1 MVAFYNIHY
10 KKECYLC
17 AVIVVE
23 TASVDAGGSSFL
35 FLLSSVAVAT
45 DSASAITAVAVTKV
59 ADANY
64 PAIIANKIS

>member
-1 MVAFYNIHY
+1 M
-10 KKECYLC
+10 
-17 AVIVVE
+17 
-23 TASVDAGGSSFL
+23 DAGGSSFL